1 MAVYFFYGDEEFNIE
16 QEINKLK
23 KRLNKDFLEMNFKI
37 YDNPK
42 FIDLITILR
51 TQPMMFGRML
61 VVIKCEN
68 YFSKAFDDK
77 EIKQIEEALELNSEN
92 LDIVFVV
99 EFPRNEGKKIDS
111 RKKLFKLLSKYNTK
125 EFASI
130 PTYKTAELENWIK
143 KNAKTKDIELSSEAI
158 TAIISQV
165 GNNLRELDG
174 ELEKLKLYLY
184 PTKKITKDNV
194 KDLCITNEDLF
205 SFSDYLMQGENDKAL
220 IEYRKLLEKK
230 YCLEIVAA
238 LQTMLRKWIL
248 LKSKSGEYSL
258 FELSKLTGQHEY
270 VVKLNLQKLKN
281 TKLQNL
287 IKLKRNLTN
296 AEFKIKSGQSLNPEK
311 EVEDV
316 LFR

>member
-23 KRLNKDFLEMNFKI
+23 KGLNKDFLEMNFKI

>member
-23 KRLNKDFLEMNFKI
+23 EGLNKDFLEMNFKI